1 MIKRVLIA
9 AGGTGGHIFPALAIA
24 HLLQKNQIEVS
35 WLGAK
40 RGLES
45 TIISQTD
52 IPLYTISVAS
62 LRGKKGLFRKLIT
75 PFRLLIA
82 LGQSIRIIRKTAPD
96 IVLGMGGFA
105 SGPGGLAAWLL
116 RKKLIIHEQNAI
128 PGMTN
133 KVLARLASNV
143 FTGFPAPKY
152 PKYIYSGN
160 PVRADIAAL
169 PSPQKRLAQ
178 HSGSIR
184 LLIIGG
190 SQGSLSFNQIVPQ
203 ALALLPAE
211 KRPEVWHQAG
221 KPYLVTAQQSYEE
234 AKIPARVD
242 AFITNMAEAYQ
253 WADLVIA
260 RAGASTV
267 AELAA
272 AGIASI
278 LIPYPYAVDDH
289 QTANANFLVAAD
301 AARLLPH
308 KDFNADSLAE
318 NISALA
324 DRSTLLK
331 MAENARNLRKLDAA
345 EIVFDTIISQ

>member
-1 MIKRVLIA
+1 
-9 AGGTGGHIFPALAIA
+9 
-24 HLLQKNQIEVS
+24 
-35 WLGAK
+35 
-40 RGLES
+40 
-45 TIISQTD
+45 
-52 IPLYTISVAS
+52 
-62 LRGKKGLFRKLIT
+62 
-75 PFRLLIA
+75 
-82 LGQSIRIIRKTAPD
+82 
-96 IVLGMGGFA
+96 MGGFA

-133 KVLARLASNV
+133 KVLARFASSV
-143 FTGFPAPKY
+143 FTGFPSPNY

-160 PVRADIAAL
+160 PVRADIASL
-169 PSPQKRLAQ
+169 PPPQERLAQ
-178 HSGSIR
+178 RSGSIR

-190 SQGSLSFNQIVPQ
+190 SQGSLSFNQIIPQ

-221 KPYLVTAQQSYEE
+221 KPYLTTAQQAYKD
-234 AKIPARVD
+234 AKITARVD

-289 QTANANFLVAAD
+289 QTANANFLVTAN

-308 KDFNADSLAE
+308 KDFNADTLAE
-318 NISALA
+318 NISAST
-324 DRSTLLK
+324 DRSTLLT
-331 MAENARNLRKLDAA
+331 MAENARNLRKPDAA
-345 EIVFDTIISQ
+345 EIMLNALDKFV